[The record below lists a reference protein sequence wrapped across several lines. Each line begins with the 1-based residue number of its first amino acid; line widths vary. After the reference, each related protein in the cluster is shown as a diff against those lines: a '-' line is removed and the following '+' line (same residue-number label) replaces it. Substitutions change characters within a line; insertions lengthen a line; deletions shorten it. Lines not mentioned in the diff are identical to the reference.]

1 MANNFKNTSLVTK
14 IAVKEFLNS
23 LVMGQKVDRQ
33 LDSQFQKVG
42 ASIVQPLAQQVTLKN
57 VPLVSF

>member
-14 IAVKEFLNS
+14 IAVKEFLNA

-33 LDSQFQKVG
+33 LDSQFRLL
-42 ASIVQPLAQQVTLKN
+42 LAQALRLAQLLTSKN
-57 VPLVSF
+57 VQ

>member
-14 IAVKEFLNS
+14 IAVKEFLNQ

-33 LDSQFQKVG
+33 LDSQFQ
-42 ASIVQPLAQQVTLKN
+42 TLKN
-57 VPLVSF
+57 VPQR